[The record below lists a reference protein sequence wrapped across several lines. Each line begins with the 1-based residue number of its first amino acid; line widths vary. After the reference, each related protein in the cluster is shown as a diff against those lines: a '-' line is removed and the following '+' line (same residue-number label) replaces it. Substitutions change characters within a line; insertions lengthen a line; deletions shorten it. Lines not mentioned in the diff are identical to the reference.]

1 MSLTID
7 KNAGW
12 QEIEVHPR
20 RHRPDGVS
28 GWIGRGLLALA
39 RLLSSI
45 LTYAGS
51 FVVFNGLVVAA
62 VLVPVWTH
70 LAGLTWV
77 AVAEAVVTAATF
89 VAWLVIASDSFDRWV
104 TSPLR
109 IWWRRRRYFRNW
121 ADLMVAANL
130 TVKKRSHK
138 RVAPRLVFVRHGRF
152 SDVLS
157 VRLPSGITR
166 AAFSDRLEELTETMH
181 AREARV
187 VPAPRWHLPAW
198 MARVLPAEFR
208 RDDKAR
214 TVFVRLAFGDP
225 LVHVQA
231 PATAGSDVDLSAV
244 PIGKRDDGGRWL
256 VNLLGT
262 HTLLAGATGSGK
274 GSVLWSILAGIGPAI
289 RDGLVQVVGLDPKG
303 GMELGFG
310 RELFRQ
316 LVTMDGSEAEEEA
329 VSFLE
334 GLADEADRRAS
345 LLAGYARTLE
355 PSTAMPFILVVIDEL
370 ASVTAFISDSKR
382 QKRAEAALGR
392 LLTKGRAPG
401 MHVIGALQDPRK
413 EVVRWRDLFPTRI
426 GLRLVEASQPD
437 MVLGDGA
444 RDRGARCEEIAET
457 SPGVGYVVEDGSRA
471 VSRVRAAYLTD
482 DDIRQLAQT
491 FRPGPVLH
499 SIDGG
504 AA

>member
-1 MSLTID
+1 MSLTIE

-12 QEIEVHPR
+12 QEVEVHAR
-20 RHRPDGVS
+20 RRRPESVW
-28 GWIGRGLLALA
+28 GWLGLALLALA
-39 RLLSSI
+39 RLVATVV
-45 LTYAGS
+45 TYVVTFA
-51 FVVFNGLVVAA
+51 VFNGLIVAA

-70 LAGLTWV
+70 VAGLTWV
-77 AVAEAVVTAATF
+77 ALAEAVVTAATF
-89 VAWLVIASDSFDRWV
+89 AAWLVVAPASFDRWV
-104 TSPLR
+104 SSPLR
-109 IWWRRRRYFRNW
+109 VWWRRRRYYRKW
-121 ADLMVAANL
+121 ADLMVASRL

-157 VRLPSGITR
+157 IRLPSGITR
-166 AAFSDRLEELTETMH
+166 AAFTDQREALCEAMH
-181 AREARV
+181 ALEARV
-187 VPAPRWHLPAW
+187 VPAPRWHLPSW
-198 MARVLPAEFR
+198 LTYLVPAEFR
-208 RDDKAR
+208 RVDKPGL
-214 TVFVRLAFGDP
+214 VFVRLAYGDP
-225 LVHVQA
+225 LVHVQR
-231 PATAGSDVDLSAV
+231 PMSVSDVDLSAV
-244 PIGKRDDGGRWL
+244 RIGKRDDGGPWL

-289 RDGLVQVVGLDPKG
+289 RNGLVPVVGLDPKG

-310 RELFRQ
+310 RDLFRQ

-355 PSTAMPFILVVIDEL
+355 PSTAMPFILIVIDEL
-370 ASVTAFISDSKR
+370 AAVTAFISDSKR

-426 GLRLVEASQPD
+426 GLRLVESTQPD

-444 RDRGARCEEIAET
+444 RERGARCEEIAET
-457 SPGVGYVVEDGSRA
+457 APGVG
-471 VSRVRAAYLTD
+471 
-482 DDIRQLAQT
+482 
-491 FRPGPVLH
+491 
-499 SIDGG
+499 
-504 AA
+504 